1 MSQGQQRGHE
11 TLANGVGD
19 PLAARGPGISLRS
32 MPPCC
37 EQTAGEQEVQRGQGG
52 LRPPGEHVLRD
63 PGSAAHWTTV
73 NTVSSAWQ
81 AAAWNGLGSPCLSR
95 RCRLV
100 RRHRP
105 GPA

>member
-37 EQTAGEQEVQRGQGG
+37 EQTAGEQEVQRGPGG

-63 PGSAAHWTTV
+63 PGQRRPLDDSEHRLQRLAGCSVEWSGVA
-73 NTVSSAWQ
+73 VS
-81 AAAWNGLGSPCLSR
+81 
-95 RCRLV
+95 
-100 RRHRP
+100 
-105 GPA
+105 